1 MDIRKHLLKKGV
13 SLTPSQTQGLSL
25 SEKPALLLAV
35 PGSGKTTVLVAR
47 TAALLET
54 GLPPDRMLNL
64 TFSRNS
70 AEDMRKRFEL
80 PVCAAPSLFYHSQ
93 LLPSAAAGFWK
104 ARGSL
109 GSRHCRNRRASIH
122 KLLDPPSP
130 APGHRFLSR

>member
-35 PGSGKTTVLVAR
+35 PGSGKTTALVAR

-54 GLPPDRMLNL
+54 GLLPDRMLNL

-80 PVCAAPSLFYHSQ
+80 LFNG
-93 LLPSAAAGFWK
+93 LFA
-104 ARGSL
+104 
-109 GSRHCRNRRASIH
+109 
-122 KLLDPPSP
+122 
-130 APGHRFLSR
+130 